1 MWAKVLR
8 IFAFFLS
15 SNMQKEIEDKLHEVY
30 EEVIEGPQRVQEIF
44 NDFYGEERVDLQGI
58 PTYDYFKETIEN
70 INVTYMVIN
79 HYGELMSRV
88 PSEVKP
94 VIETII
100 RKVNPVRFMNS
111 PELITL
117 LLPHCIDYLQRALSA
132 TPFLLVHF
140 PKVRVTNEYDRF
152 VDIKDLYAKVPI
164 TINGESTGT
173 VMLNR
178 STYPISHLRS
188 NYMHSHV
195 PGLNLNNLGQFKNVC
210 MGTGPIRATITNLSR
225 EFDSDLW
232 QLFCLE
238 LDRFTRVESL
248 RGGPY
253 RKLEGIGNCNSDSA
267 VPMYFHQSSYN
278 AAGVFTKEDF
288 TGFIKWLLRRKVLKF
303 TVCPTG
309 FAIADPYYNIMLKL
323 SNEFIKYWNTK
334 ISAHTTKQS
343 LCSLVKARILMRYLF
358 RDGRLYNYLDSS
370 GRTYEEFE
378 GTTMFT
384 FKGNDVKFH
393 IEPEVSND
401 NENVVLWL
409 SDSLAQEVLKSIL
422 EILNYNYGREE
433 RKEKEVTPTCQGRY
447 YL

>member
-1 MWAKVLR
+1 MGKG
-8 IFAFFLS
+8 IKTFAFFLS
-15 SNMQKEIEDKLHEVY
+15 SNMQKEVEDKLHEFY
-30 EEVIEGPQRVQEIF
+30 EKVIEYPQKIQEIF

-58 PTYDYFKETIEN
+58 PTYDYFKETIED

-79 HYGELMSRV
+79 HYGALMSRV
-88 PSEVKP
+88 PSEVQSI
-94 VIETII
+94 IETIRGEANTI
-100 RKVNPVRFMNS
+100 RFKDN

-117 LLPHCIDYLQRALSA
+117 LLPHCIDYLQRALGV

-140 PKVRVTNEYDRF
+140 PKVRITNEYDRF

-164 TINGESTGT
+164 TVNGKSTGAFL
-173 VMLNR
+173 LNR
-178 STYPISHLRS
+178 STYPISHLGS
-188 NYMHSHV
+188 DYMHSHV
-195 PGLNLNNLGQFKNVC
+195 PGLNLRNLEQFKNVC
-210 MGTGPIRATITNLSR
+210 MGSGPIRATITNLSR

-248 RGGPY
+248 RGIPY
-253 RKLEGIGNCNSDSA
+253 RKLEEIGKFTNNSA
-267 VPMYFHQSSYN
+267 VPMYFHQSSYSTAN
-278 AAGVFTKEDF
+278 VFTKEDF

-343 LCSLVKARILMRYLF
+343 LHSLIKAKILGRYLF
-358 RDGRLYNYLDSS
+358 HDGRLYECLNSS
-370 GRTYEEFE
+370 GRTYEEYE
-378 GTTMFT
+378 GATMFT

-401 NENVVLWL
+401 NVNEVLWL
-409 SDSLAQEVLKSIL
+409 SDNLAQEVLKSIL

-433 RKEKEVTPTCQGRY
+433 RREKGVTSSCQGRY